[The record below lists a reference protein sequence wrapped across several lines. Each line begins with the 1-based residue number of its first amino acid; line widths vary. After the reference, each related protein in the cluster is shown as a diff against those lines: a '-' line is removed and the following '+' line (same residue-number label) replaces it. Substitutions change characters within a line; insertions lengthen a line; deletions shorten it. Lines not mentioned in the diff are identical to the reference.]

1 MHEINFKLGPMSK
14 SCFFVPNAG
23 TKKAVI
29 YNVLKIP
36 ISMAIITQGKYRA
49 ARASERGNKFSP
61 LEVLVHSLKLLCE
74 ARHIGTTCRVLKKM
88 I

>member
-1 MHEINFKLGPMSK
+1 MYIHVHVHVHVCAS
-14 SCFFVPNAG
+14 
-23 TKKAVI
+23 
-29 YNVLKIP
+29 
-36 ISMAIITQGKYRA
+36 
-49 ARASERGNKFSP
+49 ASERGNKFSP

>member
-36 ISMAIITQGKYRA
+36 ISMVIITQGKYMYMYIHVHVCTCI
-49 ARASERGNKFSP
+49 E
-61 LEVLVHSLKLLCE
+61 LLVHLKE
-74 ARHIGTTCRVLKKM
+74 EINFHPWKYSFTA
-88 I
+88 